1 MTLFSWIDN
10 RTLIGCQI
18 LMASVFAIVF
28 LGMKYT
34 YPRLRGARSFSLAY
48 VTGIVS
54 CGLFIGRGHIPDF
67 FSVVVANFLILVGFS
82 LFYCGIIRFFQ
93 LQRNTYPLWSTV
105 AAATLLLAYF
115 TLVKNEVVP
124 RIVISECAIFPI
136 RLLIAV
142 ELFRHS
148 SGHPLRSVFGTLMSL
163 YAVMGVARVP
173 LTLLHG
179 APNNFMQQDLIQTS
193 VLALNV
199 IFVCVI
205 GLCFLLM
212 LSGELMEAL
221 ETQSFQDPV
230 SGALNRRGIEQKLT
244 MELGLAKRS
253 RLAPSL
259 ALIDIDHFKTIN
271 DTRGH
276 AAGDDALRQV
286 AKVISSHLRDYDY
299 LGRFGGDEFL
309 LILPEA
315 SYQDALKVVE
325 RIQKAIRE
333 MPARFDHAITLSI
346 GVTQAVP
353 FEPVDTILA
362 RADTALYKAKQAGRD
377 RSHALPP
384 TEAVAIPAIV
394 ASTHP
399 QN

>member
-1 MTLFSWIDN
+1 
-10 RTLIGCQI
+10 
-18 LMASVFAIVF
+18 
-28 LGMKYT
+28 
-34 YPRLRGARSFSLAY
+34 
-48 VTGIVS
+48 
-54 CGLFIGRGHIPDF
+54 
-67 FSVVVANFLILVGFS
+67 
-82 LFYCGIIRFFQ
+82 
-93 LQRNTYPLWSTV
+93 
-105 AAATLLLAYF
+105 
-115 TLVKNEVVP
+115 
-124 RIVISECAIFPI
+124 
-136 RLLIAV
+136 
-142 ELFRHS
+142 
-148 SGHPLRSVFGTLMSL
+148 
-163 YAVMGVARVP
+163 
-173 LTLLHG
+173 
-179 APNNFMQQDLIQTS
+179 
-193 VLALNV
+193 
-199 IFVCVI
+199 
-205 GLCFLLM
+205 
-212 LSGELMEAL
+212 
-221 ETQSFQDPV
+221 
-230 SGALNRRGIEQKLT
+230 
-244 MELGLAKRS
+244 
-253 RLAPSL
+253 LAPSL

-394 ASTHP
+394 ASTQP

>member
-1 MTLFSWIDN
+1 
-10 RTLIGCQI
+10 
-18 LMASVFAIVF
+18 MASVFSIVF
-28 LGMKYT
+28 LGMKYMH
-34 YPRLRGARSFSLAY
+34 PRLRGARTFSLAY
-48 VTGIVS
+48 VVGIVA
-54 CGLFIGRGHIPDF
+54 CVLFVGRGHIPDF
-67 FSVVVANFLILVGFS
+67 FSVVVANFLVLTGFA
-82 LFYCGIIRFFQ
+82 LFYCGLLRYFR
-93 LQRNTYPLWSTV
+93 LERKTWLLWTEI

-115 TLVKNEVVP
+115 SLVKNEVVP
-124 RIVISECAIFPI
+124 RIIISECAIFPI
-136 RLLIAV
+136 RLLIAI
-142 ELFRHS
+142 ELFRQA
-148 SGHPLRSVFGTLMSL
+148 SGRPLLRIFGTLMSL
-163 YAVMGVARVP
+163 YAVIGVARVP
-173 LTLLHG
+173 FTLLHG

-199 IFVCVI
+199 IFVCII

-221 ETQSFQDPV
+221 ETQSFQDHV

-244 MELGLAKRS
+244 MELGLAKRT

-259 ALIDIDHFKTIN
+259 AIIDIDHFKTIN

-276 AAGDDALRQV
+276 AAGDNALRQV
-286 AKVISSHLRDYDY
+286 ASTISSHLRDYDY

-309 LILPEA
+309 LILPET
-315 SYQDALKVVE
+315 SYQDALKVIE

-333 MPARFDHAITLSI
+333 IPSKADHSITLSI

-362 RADTALYKAKQAGRD
+362 RADAALYKAKHAGRD

-384 TEAVAIPAIV
+384 TEAVAIS
-394 ASTHP
+394 ASVVP
-399 QN
+399 VPSRN